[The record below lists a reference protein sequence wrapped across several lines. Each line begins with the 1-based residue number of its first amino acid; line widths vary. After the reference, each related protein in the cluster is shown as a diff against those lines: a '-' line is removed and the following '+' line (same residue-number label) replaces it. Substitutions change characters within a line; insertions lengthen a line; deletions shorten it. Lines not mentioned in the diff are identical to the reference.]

1 MSFST
6 QTIEDKKET
15 FPDSPAPSKSI
26 FISFLAI
33 IRSRLSWFSI
43 SSLPIKWVINIRW
56 IESARRD
63 GTHGPWPPRRWQWTG
78 HNPWRKEGDDVKK
91 ERRRATIDT
100 KIYFS
105 HGCHAWLI
113 PVVSAVSPLYSACV
127 GCDSDN
133 CLHRPVNCPTLKGAT
148 LIADFR
154 SFIYTEKGLRMWVCI
169 TLSLFCRF
177 YFTLVNQEMLRH
189 LYFRPSS
196 LTYSFARLSTYS
208 RYRPG
213 LTWYGLHSQLTTTF
227 LCRHSSMRSIPI
239 HFSSEDALEP
249 THEPTHTDSKWL
261 PRFRVIPLDDQ

>member
-1 MSFST
+1 MGLT
-6 QTIEDKKET
+6 GLGLLVD
-15 FPDSPAPSKSI
+15 DSG
-26 FISFLAI
+26 L
-33 IRSRLSWFSI
+33 
-43 SSLPIKWVINIRW
+43 
-56 IESARRD
+56 D
-63 GTHGPWPPRRWQWTG
+63 TTHGERKVMMWR
-78 HNPWRKEGDDVKK
+78 RKEGT
-91 ERRRATIDT
+91 ATVDT

-189 LYFRPSS
+189 LVFQALPIRLLASVHIVVTDQGWPGMVYIRNLQPHSYVVTAPWDQFQSTFLARTPSS
-196 LTYSFARLSTYS
+196 PPSSPPTLIQNDSRVLESYHLMINNLKFLVDECATYS
-208 RYRPG
+208 
-213 LTWYGLHSQLTTTF
+213 
-227 LCRHSSMRSIPI
+227 
-239 HFSSEDALEP
+239 
-249 THEPTHTDSKWL
+249 
-261 PRFRVIPLDDQ
+261 VI